1 MQIQTSH
8 SSTLLYLLEAC
19 FGESCIPFVN
29 STHFIFPP
37 STWCFTSHC
46 IPAHCRPLSPI
57 TFTNSQSHFLY
68 HPFISFLQATA
79 APPVL
84 LAFITPEIPSFT
96 PARPPTTEHK
106 EKRLKTSGTEQGRS
120 GKHQNQLFQFTT
132 VTLFCSLESNSRL
145 KRTTKQAKN

>member
-1 MQIQTSH
+1 MYSSRKFH
-8 SSTLLYLLEAC
+8 SFHFPSFYMMLYKSL
-19 FGESCIPFVN
+19 
-29 STHFIFPP
+29 
-37 STWCFTSHC
+37 
-46 IPAHCRPLSPI
+46 PAHCRPLSPI

-79 APPVL
+79 APAVL